1 MAFKYIVQ
9 ILVSSA
15 SLMLELSP
23 FDLVL
28 TLMLMCI
35 FIMFLFFLS
44 FLCCQIGF
52 ARKTAEG
59 EYLNLHLN
67 IKEFYFSRTS

>member
-1 MAFKYIVQ
+1 
-9 ILVSSA
+9 
-15 SLMLELSP
+15 MLELSP

-28 TLMLMCI
+28 TFDADVYFYCLFLLSFFSFC
-35 FIMFLFFLS
+35 FSFLF
-44 FLCCQIGF
+44 CQIGF

-67 IKEFYFSRTS
+67 IKDSIFLELRKITT

>member
-1 MAFKYIVQ
+1 MLTFDADVYFYY
-9 ILVSSA
+9 VS
-15 SLMLELSP
+15 
-23 FDLVL
+23 
-28 TLMLMCI
+28 
-35 FIMFLFFLS
+35 FLFFFLFLFYF

-67 IKEFYFSRTS
+67 IKEFLFF